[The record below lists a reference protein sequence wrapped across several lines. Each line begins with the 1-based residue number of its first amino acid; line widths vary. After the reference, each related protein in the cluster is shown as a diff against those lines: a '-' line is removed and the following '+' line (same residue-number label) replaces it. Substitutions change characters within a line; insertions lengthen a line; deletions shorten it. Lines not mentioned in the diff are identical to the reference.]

1 MQRIISAL
9 VLAPIV
15 LLIVWLG
22 GWWMTAL
29 IAAAI
34 VIGVAEIGRIFAA
47 GSLHPRPA
55 VATALGLAF
64 LAAVVFQSRTTVN
77 LSGAALA
84 LAVIGALLAEIWRGD
99 RTGSLDA
106 WAVTLASALYVGGLL
121 AHFVL
126 LRGIAAPPLRPN
138 PLSGLNLAPGAA
150 WIFATFAV
158 TWASDSGAYFAG
170 RAFGRTKMSPRLS
183 PKKTWEGFAGG
194 TLAAVGAG
202 VGIIALLGLPVS
214 ALVGVALGLI
224 GAVAGTLGDLA
235 ESMLKRQ
242 AGVKDSGNLIPG
254 HGGLLD
260 RVDGLMF
267 AVMALAGVRLIA
279 QVFGLG

>member
-1 MQRIISAL
+1 MLQRIISAL

-15 LLIVWLG
+15 LVIVWLG
-22 GWWMTAL
+22 GWWMAAL

-47 GSLHPRPA
+47 GALHPRPA
-55 VATALGLAF
+55 VAAALGLGF
-64 LAAVVFQSRTTVN
+64 LAAVVFQPRTTVN

-84 LAVIGALLAEIWRGD
+84 LAVIGALLAEIWRRD

-106 WAVTLASALYVGGLL
+106 WAVTLAGALYVGGLL
-121 AHFVL
+121 SHFVL
-126 LRGIAAPPLRPN
+126 LRGIAEPPLRPN
-138 PLSGLNLAPGAA
+138 ALDGLRLAPGAA

-158 TWASDSGAYFAG
+158 TWASDTGAYFAG

-194 TLAAVGAG
+194 TLAAIGAG
-202 VGIIALLGLPVS
+202 VGIVALLGLPVS
-214 ALVGVALGLI
+214 PLVGVALGLI
-224 GAVAGTLGDLA
+224 GAVGGTLGDLA

-260 RVDGLMF
+260 RVDSLLF
-267 AVMALAGVRLIA
+267 TAPLIYYLLAAIL
-279 QVFGLG
+279 

>member
-1 MQRIISAL
+1 
-9 VLAPIV
+9 V
-15 LLIVWLG
+15 
-22 GWWMTAL
+22 
-29 IAAAI
+29 
-34 VIGVAEIGRIFAA
+34 
-47 GSLHPRPA
+47 
-55 VATALGLAF
+55 
-64 LAAVVFQSRTTVN
+64 
-77 LSGAALA
+77 
-84 LAVIGALLAEIWRGD
+84 
-99 RTGSLDA
+99 
-106 WAVTLASALYVGGLL
+106 
-121 AHFVL
+121 
-126 LRGIAAPPLRPN
+126 
-138 PLSGLNLAPGAA
+138 
-150 WIFATFAV
+150 IFATFAV

-224 GAVAGTLGDLA
+224 GAVGGTLGDLA

-260 RVDGLMF
+260 RVDSLLWT
-267 AVMALAGVRLIA
+267 APLTYYLLAAIL
-279 QVFGLG
+279 

>member
-1 MQRIISAL
+1 MLQRIISAL

-47 GSLHPRPA
+47 GALHPRPA
-55 VATALGLAF
+55 VATALGLVF

-84 LAVIGALLAEIWRGD
+84 LAVIGSLLAEIWRRD

-126 LRGIAAPPLRPN
+126 LRGIAAPALRPN
-138 PLSGLNLAPGAA
+138 PLSGLKLAPGAA

-170 RAFGRTKMSPRLS
+170 RSFGRTKMSPRLS

-194 TLAAVGAG
+194 MIGGTLVAVIVSLSAPIFPGGVPEAVAFGLAIGVAG
-202 VGIIALLGLPVS
+202 V
-214 ALVGVALGLI
+214 
-224 GAVAGTLGDLA
+224 LGDLA
-235 ESMLKRQ
+235 ESLIKRDCQ
-242 AGVKDSGNLIPG
+242 TKDASKNIPG
-254 HGGLLD
+254 FGGLLD
-260 RVDGLMF
+260 VVDSVLF
-267 AVMALAGVRLIA
+267 AAPVAYLWFTWNAT
-279 QVFGLG
+279 

>member
-1 MQRIISAL
+1 LLQRIISAL

-34 VIGVAEIGRIFAA
+34 IIGVAEIGRIFAA
-47 GSLHPRPA
+47 GSLHPRTA
-55 VATALGLAF
+55 VATGLGLAF

-84 LAVIGALLAEIWRGD
+84 LAVIGSLLAEIWRRD

-106 WAVTLASALYVGGLL
+106 WAVTLAGALYVGGLL

-126 LRGIAAPPLRPN
+126 LRGIAAPALRPN
-138 PLSGLNLAPGAA
+138 PLSGLKLAPGAA

-202 VGIIALLGLPVS
+202 VGIVALLGLPVS
-214 ALVGVALGLI
+214 AWVGVALGLI
-224 GAVAGTLGDLA
+224 GSVGGTLGDLA

-260 RVDGLMF
+260 RVDSLLWT
-267 AVMALAGVRLIA
+267 APLTYYLLAAIL
-279 QVFGLG
+279 